1 VVNNVTYRPS
11 STESRIDFPGYHPEA
26 MLQRLGAE
34 LKLESDLQI
43 AQRLDVDPALI
54 SRVRR
59 KRLPIGGVLLVR
71 IHEITGWPTREI
83 RLMYGDRR
91 QVFRLREPG
100 RSKPDGEG
108 DGEAA
113 AA

>member
-1 VVNNVTYRPS
+1 MTYRPS
-11 STESRIDFPGYHPEA
+11 STESRIDFPGYAPELL
-26 MLQRLGAE
+26 LQKLALE

-83 RLMYGDRR
+83 RHLYGDRR

-100 RSKPDGEG
+100 RGKPEDGESSSS
-108 DGEAA
+108 EAP
-113 AA
+113 